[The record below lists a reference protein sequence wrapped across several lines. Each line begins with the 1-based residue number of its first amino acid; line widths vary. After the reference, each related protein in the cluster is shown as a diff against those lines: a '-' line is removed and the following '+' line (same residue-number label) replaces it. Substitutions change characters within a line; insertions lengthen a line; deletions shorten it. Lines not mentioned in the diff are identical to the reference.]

1 MIVESE
7 KPSPSESSL
16 ISTLH
21 AGFKLDQMS
30 ALSEMQSRKNGIEL
44 LDVLKVFLSS
54 TTSLHTFQ
62 HSERQSS
69 SIQESQRFEESQ
81 QFQCIQGKGQVCIF
95 VISSAEAFWDSQVA
109 KQGKKLYQGPRNK
122 FPSPKKCFTLRNRLC
137 GHSAG

>member
-7 KPSPSESSL
+7 KLSPSESSL

-109 KQGKKLYQGPRNK
+109 KQGKTLHQEPRNK

-137 GHSAG
+137 GHPPG